1 VDPVV
6 LVALAVYAAA
16 LLAVARRGSGR
27 TAVDY
32 LLDGRR
38 LTLPAFVATLV
49 STWYGGVLGVGE
61 YAYRFGISNWLV
73 MGVPYYLAA
82 LLFAFVLAGRV
93 RASAALSIPDQ
104 LRAAYGPAAA
114 RVGAGLVLLLAVPAA
129 YVLMLG
135 ELLELY
141 AGIALP
147 LAVVLGTAFTV
158 AYVAFG
164 GFRAVVR
171 TNEVQFVLMF
181 AAFLVLLPAALWRIG
196 GPAALWSALPAA
208 SRAWDGGAGA
218 QYVVV
223 WYFIALQTLVDPTFY
238 QRCYAAESPA
248 TARRGILISV
258 GFWVLFDMLT
268 TFSGLA
274 ARVLMPDLADPAMA
288 YPELGRLV
296 LPRLANALFA
306 VGLFATVMSTA
317 HSYLFL
323 GAATLGHDV
332 APELAGRV
340 DERRWTMIGLAAV
353 GTAAVTIALALRSII
368 GIWHDVGSVVTAALL
383 LPLALSHFPP
393 QWRYAPRAAAPAM
406 LAAAGVCVAWL
417 VAARGGGAYP
427 LGVEPIFPALLVAGL
442 AWLLPRVPRRP
453 PAPRPAPPVA
463 AADPKRTIRSDC
475 GGVRHGAGEGER
487 TVATDRDRTRI
498 DHGDRTVVASP
509 APAPTSGSENDRTR
523 RLS

>member
-1 VDPVV
+1 MDPVV
-6 LVALAVYAAA
+6 VAALALYAGS
-16 LLAVARRGSGR
+16 LLAVARRSR
-27 TAVDY
+27 SASAIDY

-38 LTLPAFVATLV
+38 LTTPAFVATLV

-82 LLFAFVLAGRV
+82 LLFAFVLAGRA
-93 RASAALSIPDQ
+93 RAAAVLSIPDQ
-104 LRAAYGPAAA
+104 LRSTYGPTAA
-114 RVGAGLVLLLAVPAA
+114 RIGAGLVLLMAIPAA

-135 ELLELY
+135 ELLEIY
-141 AGIALP
+141 AGVALP
-147 LAVVLGTAFTV
+147 LAVVLGTAFTI
-158 AYVAFG
+158 AYVAAG

-171 TNEVQFVLMF
+171 TNELQFVLMF
-181 AAFLVLLPAALWRIG
+181 GAFLVVLPVALARIG
-196 GPAALWSALPAA
+196 GLGALWSALPAA

-223 WYFIALQTLVDPTFY
+223 WYFIALQTLVEPTFY

-274 ARVLMPDLADPAMA
+274 ARVLIPDLADPAMSF
-288 YPELGRLV
+288 PELGRLV
-296 LPRLANALFA
+296 LPRLANAFFA

-332 APELAGRV
+332 APELSGRV
-340 DERRWTMIGLAAV
+340 DERRWTMIGLGIVGAA
-353 GTAAVTIALALRSII
+353 AIAIALALRSVI

-383 LPLALSHFPP
+383 LPLALSHFSPK
-393 QWRYAPRAAAPAM
+393 WRYTPAGAAAAM
-406 LAAAGVCVAWL
+406 AGAAGVCVVWL
-417 VAARGGGAYP
+417 AAGRVGERYP
-427 LGVEPIFPALLVAGL
+427 LGIEPIFPALFVAAL
-442 AWLLPRVPRRP
+442 IWLHSRLSLRGQGGRPRRP
-453 PAPRPAPPVA
+453 A
-463 AADPKRTIRSDC
+463 
-475 GGVRHGAGEGER
+475 HGAPALDAER
-487 TVATDRDRTRI
+487 TRKLT
-498 DHGDRTVVASP
+498 
-509 APAPTSGSENDRTR
+509 
-523 RLS
+523 